1 MGLYRAARHGPAPV
15 FGSGRSSRNSRIF
28 LHLLLPPP
36 SRGAEGILVRRAGGP
51 DLSSIFQGRPG
62 APPPRSEGLY
72 RAPQRGPRSEP
83 EPGESCWNRIPA
95 PPLPFRPTPLAGRRV
110 DPRKKGPPD
119 RAWDAGRTPLG
130 WPSGQ
135 DPLVCGP
142 GELFGGF
149 KNFMP
154 GSLEWRPP
162 PHNKTYS
169 AAKRTENWKNTL
181 PDLAANVLPM
191 CRSQAVATGGPRGC
205 GPQIPKRGA
214 YAVDRGGGRPGDPP
228 PPRPHTQEPPMSALA
243 KSHT

>member
-83 EPGESCWNRIPA
+83 EPGEYCWNRIPA
-95 PPLPFRPTPLAGRRV
+95 PPLPLRPAPLAGRRV
-110 DPRKKGPPD
+110 DPRKKGPPV
-119 RAWDAGRTPLG
+119 RARDAGRTPLG

-142 GELFGGF
+142 GELFGDSRILCLDRWSGVRH
-149 KNFMP
+149 
-154 GSLEWRPP
+154 LTTR
-162 PHNKTYS
+162 HT
-169 AAKRTENWKNTL
+169 
-181 PDLAANVLPM
+181 VLPNARKTGKTRYRIWRQM
-191 CRSQAVATGGPRGC
+191 YSQCAEVRQLLQEDPAGVAPKFPSEALTLLTAAVAALAT
-205 GPQIPKRGA
+205 
-214 YAVDRGGGRPGDPP
+214 PP
-228 PPRPHTQEPPMSALA
+228 PPDHTHRNHQCRR
-243 KSHT
+243 